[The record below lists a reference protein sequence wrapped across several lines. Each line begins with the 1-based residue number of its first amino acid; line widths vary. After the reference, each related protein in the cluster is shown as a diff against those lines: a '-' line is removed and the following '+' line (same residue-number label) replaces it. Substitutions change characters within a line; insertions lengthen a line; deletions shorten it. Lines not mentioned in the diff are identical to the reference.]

1 MTRNFKV
8 GYQVH
13 PQHCTIDQIRDA
25 YQAAD
30 TLGVDTLWVW
40 DHMYP
45 LSGDPAG
52 SHYASTPILAAMA
65 VETRNAMFGALVA
78 SNTYRNPEFYTYEV
92 ATMDHLSHGRAI
104 LGIGAGWF
112 ERDHEGYGYEF
123 GDMPYRLRE
132 LRRALPR
139 IKERL
144 RKLDNPRPAGRIPIM
159 IGGAGEKVTLRLVAE
174 YADMWNTTPPLDVW
188 ARKNQILDEWCA
200 RVGRDPKAVERTASV
215 NADLFGE
222 LDGLLAAGAQ
232 HFILRGMQPFDM
244 KPLEELVQLSGR

>member
-1 MTRNFKV
+1 MTRSFKV
-8 GYQVH
+8 GYQIH
-13 PQHCTIDQIRDA
+13 PQHSTIDQVREA
-25 YQAAD
+25 YKAAD
-30 TLGVDTLWVW
+30 ALGADTIWVW

-45 LSGDPAG
+45 LYGDPAG

-65 VETRNAMFGALVA
+65 VETHSAMFGALVA

-112 ERDHEGYGYEF
+112 ERDHQEYGYEF
-123 GDMPYRLRE
+123 GDAPSRLRE

-144 RKLDNPRPAGRIPIM
+144 RKLDNPKPPGRIPIM

-174 YADMWNTTPPLDVW
+174 YADMWNTFPPLDSW
-188 ARKNQILDEWCA
+188 RRKNEVLNEWCA
-200 RVGRDPKAVERTASV
+200 KVGRDPRAVERTTSV
-215 NADLFGE
+215 NADMVGE
-222 LDGLLAAGAQ
+222 LDGFVEAGVE

-244 KPLEELVQLSGR
+244 KALEDLVKLSGK